1 MKSYQHLIIAAVAL
15 VLICTLALSRQRP
28 APKESPDHSNSAAAA
43 PITGMAREA
52 LERDAELQ
60 RQQTEERI
68 AGLNRR
74 EAGQERY
81 ARAAAQSG
89 ESRRFINR
97 SYAGAWKSVT
107 ETNRPLY
114 LKLRAKAATSPNGET
129 PCTIC
134 DGQSYLA
141 YCIICRAHP
150 GKCPTCQ
157 GHGRTAGDELCP
169 TCLGGGKCFTCGGH
183 SKMLC
188 PYCDDGAIR
197 ADGRTPNLHLSE

>member
-15 VLICTLALSRQRP
+15 VLICTLALSRQSP
-28 APKESPDHSNSAAAA
+28 VPKESPDNSNRATTA

-60 RQQTEERI
+60 QQQTEERI
-68 AGLNRR
+68 AALNRR

-97 SYAGAWKSVT
+97 SCAGAWKSVI
-107 ETNRPLY
+107 ETNRQHY

-169 TCLGGGKCFTCGGH
+169 TCLGGGKCFTCGSH

>member
-60 RQQTEERI
+60 RQQTEEHI
-68 AGLNRR
+68 AALNRR

-169 TCLGGGKCFTCGGH
+169 TCLGGGKCFTCSGH

>member
-15 VLICTLALSRQRP
+15 VLICTLALTRQSP
-28 APKESPDHSNSAAAA
+28 APKESPGNSGNASTA
-43 PITGMAREA
+43 PITVMAREA
-52 LERDAELQ
+52 LEKDAELQ
-60 RQQTEERI
+60 RLQTEEHI
-68 AGLNRR
+68 AILNRR
-74 EAGQERY
+74 EAGQDRY
-81 ARAAAQSG
+81 ARASAQSG

-97 SYAGAWKSVT
+97 SYASAWKSVI

-114 LKLRAKAATSPNGET
+114 LKLRAKAATSPRGET

-141 YCIICRAHP
+141 YCIMCRAHP

-157 GHGRTAGDELCP
+157 GNGHTAGDELCP
-169 TCLGGGKCFTCGGH
+169 TCLGGGKCFTCSGH

-188 PYCDDGAIR
+188 PYCDDGTIR

>member
-15 VLICTLALSRQRP
+15 VLICTLALSRQSP
-28 APKESPDHSNSAAAA
+28 APSESSASSLTAASA
-43 PITGMAREA
+43 PIVVMAREA
-52 LERDAELQ
+52 MEKDTELQ

-68 AGLNRR
+68 AALSRR

-81 ARAAAQSG
+81 ARATAQSG

-97 SYAGAWKSVT
+97 SYAGAWKSVI
-107 ETNRPLY
+107 ETNRSLY
-114 LKLRAKAATSPNGET
+114 LKLRARAATSPHGET

-141 YCIICRAHP
+141 YCIMCRAHP

-157 GHGRTAGDELCP
+157 GHGHTAGDELCP
-169 TCLGGGKCFTCGGH
+169 TCLGGGKCFTCSGYNR
-183 SKMLC
+183 MLC
-188 PYCDDGAIR
+188 PYCDDGAVR
-197 ADGRTPNLHLSE
+197 ADGRTPNFNLTE

>member
-1 MKSYQHLIIAAVAL
+1 MKSYQHLIIAAVTL
-15 VLICTLALSRQRP
+15 VLIFTLALTRQSP
-28 APKESPDHSNSAAAA
+28 APKESPGNSSNASTE
-43 PITGMAREA
+43 PIPAMAREA

-60 RQQTEERI
+60 RQQTEERV
-68 AGLNRR
+68 AALNRR
-74 EAGQERY
+74 ETGQERY

-97 SYAGAWKSVT
+97 SYSSAWKSII
-107 ETNRPLY
+107 ETNRSLY

-141 YCIICRAHP
+141 YCITCRAHP

-157 GHGRTAGDELCP
+157 GNGHSAGDELCP
-169 TCLGGGKCFTCGGH
+169 TCLGGGKCFTCSGH

>member
-28 APKESPDHSNSAAAA
+28 VPKESPDNSNRATAA
-43 PITGMAREA
+43 PLTVMAREA

-68 AGLNRR
+68 AALNRR

-97 SYAGAWKSVT
+97 SYAGAWKSVI

-114 LKLRAKAATSPNGET
+114 SKLRAKAATSPNGET
-129 PCTIC
+129 PCIIC

-169 TCLGGGKCFTCGGH
+169 TCLGSGKCYTCSGH
-183 SKMLC
+183 AKMLC

>member
-15 VLICTLALSRQRP
+15 VLICTLALTRQSP
-28 APKESPDHSNSAAAA
+28 APKESPGNSSNASTA
-43 PITGMAREA
+43 PIPAMAREA

-60 RQQTEERI
+60 RQQTEERV
-68 AGLNRR
+68 AALNRR

-97 SYAGAWKSVT
+97 SYSSAWKSII
-107 ETNRPLY
+107 ETNRSLY

-141 YCIICRAHP
+141 YCITCRAHP

-157 GHGRTAGDELCP
+157 GNGHSAGDELCP
-169 TCLGGGKCFTCGGH
+169 TCLGGGKCFTCSGH

>member
-1 MKSYQHLIIAAVAL
+1 MKSYQHLIIAAVTL
-15 VLICTLALSRQRP
+15 VLIFTLALTRQSP
-28 APKESPDHSNSAAAA
+28 APKESPGNSSNASTE
-43 PITGMAREA
+43 PIPAMAREA

-60 RQQTEERI
+60 RQQTEERV
-68 AGLNRR
+68 AALNRR
-74 EAGQERY
+74 ETGQERY

-97 SYAGAWKSVT
+97 SYSSAWKSII
-107 ETNRPLY
+107 ETNRSLY
-114 LKLRAKAATSPNGET
+114 LKLRAKAATSPNGES

-141 YCIICRAHP
+141 YCITCRAHP

-157 GHGRTAGDELCP
+157 GNGHSAGDELCP
-169 TCLGGGKCFTCGGH
+169 TCLGGGKCFTCSGH